1 MKAFRGMTDPYGVEF
16 VGEKFD
22 YEQNPA
28 DPTHPSKTLTI
39 SPFEQIWDWVLN
51 GWPRSRK
58 TQGSR
63 GYYFKGKHRIKN
75 TFKGNEI
82 IDVID

>member
-1 MKAFRGMTDPYGVEF
+1 MKAFRGMSDPYAVEF

-28 DPTHPSKTLTI
+28 DPTHPSKTVTI
-39 SPFEQIWDWVLN
+39 SPYEPIWDWVLN
-51 GWPRSRK
+51 GWPRNCS

-63 GYYFKGKHRIKN
+63 GYYFKGKRRIKYLK
-75 TFKGNEI
+75 KGNEI